1 MTVRNLLIFAG
12 IVCLLF
18 GLLLMISPA
27 TLIKMIFN
35 HPSYWETTIATS
47 RNYGILLTAVGI
59 ASFCSRNSTPSWARF
74 GFLVQSAI
82 AGILLAIYDAYSIIK
97 GIYNAST
104 WGVVAL
110 TAISGIWGLLLLL
123 KERKILA

>member
-12 IVCLLF
+12 IICLIF
-18 GLLLMISPA
+18 GLVLAISPA
-27 TLIKMIFN
+27 TLIKLIFN
-35 HPSYWETTIATS
+35 HPSFLETTIATS
-47 RNYGILLTAVGI
+47 RNYGVLLTAVGI
-59 ASFCSRNSTPSWARF
+59 ASFAARNSTPSWGRF

-82 AGILLAIYDAYSIIK
+82 AGLLLAVYDAYTIVK

-104 WGVVAL
+104 WGVVVI
-110 TAISGIWGLLLLL
+110 TAIIGIWGLLLLL